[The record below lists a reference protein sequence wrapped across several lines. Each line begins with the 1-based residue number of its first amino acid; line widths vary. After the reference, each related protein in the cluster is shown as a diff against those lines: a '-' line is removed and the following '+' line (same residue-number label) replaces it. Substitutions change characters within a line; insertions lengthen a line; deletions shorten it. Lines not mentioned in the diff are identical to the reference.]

1 MPTGSWDRSGL
12 LRRWIAIITSMALL
26 VLGNLALAPTA
37 RADDPLPAPP
47 PVLQR
52 GSDHVTA
59 DNLPTVQINDGYV
72 WAQTTIGTTVYAVG
86 QFNNVRPAGAAKD
99 TNLTPRQNVLAYNI
113 TNGNLITSFAP
124 TVSGVV
130 KAVAASPDGSRI
142 YIGGSFN
149 SVNGQTR
156 YNFAA
161 LDASTGQLV
170 SGFAPSVGGS
180 GVYAIAAT
188 SGAVYVGGLFT
199 QGNGTARKNLAAFAP
214 GNGALLPWAPT
225 TDLQVDAMVMEP
237 QTGQVVAGGR
247 FYSVNSQISRGLA
260 NLDPTSG
267 ALNTSWQAPQT
278 VQNGWNSGADA
289 GKAGIFALN
298 TDSSGVYGTGWVF
311 SSVTVGNL
319 EGAFAADAGSGKIRW
334 VSDCHG
340 DHYGIYSSG
349 SVVYTTSHTHQCDTV
364 NLWPEQTERTYRYVE
379 SYTTA
384 AKGTLTRSPSV
395 GSIYKDW
402 SGTPAPSA
410 YNWFPDFLVG
420 TTSGLGQA
428 GLSITGTA
436 GYVSIAG
443 EFGSV
448 NNGLVQGLTRFST
461 NPPGGAKQ
469 APRVQ
474 TADWVPQAISVNPGT
489 ARVSIPANWDRDD
502 LNLTYT
508 LRRQGT
514 STPVATKTVASTWW
528 NQPTVALTDTGLTP
542 GTSYTYTITA
552 TDSDGNSRISS
563 PTTVTATAGTT
574 SAYGS
579 AVLNDD
585 PSLFYR
591 LGGATVDW
599 AGTNNPVYGS
609 GVTTVTPGGVSEQG
623 SSASAFNGGSQGI
636 VSSTST
642 ANAPAGLSQEAWFRT
657 TSTQGGKI
665 LGYGDRQTGTS
676 SNYDRH
682 IYMANNGRVIFGVYP
697 GSVQTIT
704 SPQSYNDG
712 SWHHVV
718 STLGSDGMK
727 LYIDGTLVASN
738 PAVTSAQSYNGY
750 WRIGGDNL
758 SGWTSQPSSAFFNGA
773 IDDVAI
779 YPTTLSAAQIS
790 THYNVGKG
798 QTPPTASFTSSKTD
812 LQASFDASASSAADG
827 RQISS
832 YSWDFGDNS
841 AAGSGRTTTHSYSAP
856 GTYQVTLTVTDDS
869 GLTSRVTHPITVT
882 AANQLP
888 SANFT
893 STVNGMSVSVDGTS
907 STDPDG
913 SITGY
918 SWDWGDGTPKGTGMT
933 ASHSYTTEGSHT
945 ITLTVTD
952 NDGGQA
958 TRTGTV
964 TTTHSAP
971 TASFTTVPN
980 GLDVAV
986 DASASSASDGATLS
1000 YSWNWGDGT
1009 AAGSGR
1015 TATHTYGSAGTYT
1028 VTLTVTDSLG
1038 KSATTTRQTTVSS
1051 TTYAASDDF
1060 GRTVASGWGAA
1071 DVGGTWSA
1079 IHGSA
1084 SAGSVDGSTGRIT
1097 LTPGDTRNM
1106 ALTGLS
1112 VQDSESSVQFALN
1125 TAPSQGNSYVGIA
1138 SRQSSSS
1145 DYTVRVWMRSDGTV
1159 WLVTQQTNTVLDAVP
1174 VSGLSWAAG
1183 DVFNLRTRVT
1193 GTSPTT
1199 ITARIWKNGS
1209 AEPSNWQVTS
1219 TDSTAAL
1226 QRAGYSSLY
1235 FYRSGSAS
1243 SSATASFDAYR
1254 VRSLS
1259 TPAPQPTAPTAGFTS
1274 STDDLKVTVD
1284 AAGSTA
1290 AGTAT
1295 ISSYTWEWG
1304 DSTANSTGRTASHTY
1319 SRAGTFTVKLTVTDS
1334 NGLTDSTTRSVTVT
1348 APAPNPDPEPEPDPG
1363 GVLASDDFSRAVTN
1377 GWGTADTGGAWT
1389 TLLGSSTAASVSD
1402 GTGKLTMPANNTRFQ
1417 AVAGVPTRDVVL
1429 QTRITPLNDPASGPS
1444 YVGFFARQQANG
1456 DNYQMLAWL
1465 RPDGTVWLVN
1475 QRGATV
1481 LSTYA
1486 VPGLTW
1492 SSGQTLIMKAQV
1504 TGAGTTTIQVKIW
1517 RATETEPTNWQL
1529 TSTDTAAGLQGEG
1542 TVGVSARRSASA
1554 TVAGDYAFDQ
1564 FRAVVPD

>member
-26 VLGNLALAPTA
+26 VLGNLAFAPTA

-579 AVLNDD
+579 AVLPGHRLEHLDGQCTRRTVPGGMVQNHQHPGRQD
-585 PSLFYR
+585 PRLRGPADRHLQQLRPPHLHGQQRPRHLRRLPR
-591 LGGATVDW
+591 LGADDHQPAVLQRRQL
-599 AGTNNPVYGS
+599 APCRLPPRQRRHEALHRRH
-609 GVTTVTPGGVSEQG
+609 PGGLESGRHLRPELQRLLADRRG
-623 SSASAFNGGSQGI
+623 QPQRLDQSAELRLLQRSH
-636 VSSTST
+636 
-642 ANAPAGLSQEAWFRT
+642 RRR
-657 TSTQGGKI
+657 
-665 LGYGDRQTGTS
+665 GDL
-676 SNYDRH
+676 
-682 IYMANNGRVIFGVYP
+682 P
-697 GSVQTIT
+697 
-704 SPQSYNDG
+704 
-712 SWHHVV
+712 
-718 STLGSDGMK
+718 
-727 LYIDGTLVASN
+727 
-738 PAVTSAQSYNGY
+738 
-750 WRIGGDNL
+750 DNL
-758 SGWTSQPSSAFFNGA
+758 ERR
-773 IDDVAI
+773 
-779 YPTTLSAAQIS
+779 
-790 THYNVGKG
+790 
-798 QTPPTASFTSSKTD
+798 TD
-812 LQASFDASASSAADG
+812 QHPLQRRQGTDPADG
-827 RQISS
+827 LLHLQQDRSPGILRRLGVQRRRRPADLLLLMGLRRQQR
-832 YSWDFGDNS
+832 G
-841 AAGSGRTTTHSYSAP
+841 GLRP
-856 GTYQVTLTVTDDS
+856 DD
-869 GLTSRVTHPITVT
+869 HP
-882 AANQLP
+882 Q
-888 SANFT
+888 
-893 STVNGMSVSVDGTS
+893 
-907 STDPDG
+907 
-913 SITGY
+913 
-918 SWDWGDGTPKGTGMT
+918 
-933 ASHSYTTEGSHT
+933 
-945 ITLTVTD
+945 
-952 NDGGQA
+952 
-958 TRTGTV
+958 
-964 TTTHSAP
+964 
-971 TASFTTVPN
+971 
-980 GLDVAV
+980 
-986 DASASSASDGATLS
+986 
-1000 YSWNWGDGT
+1000 
-1009 AAGSGR
+1009 
-1015 TATHTYGSAGTYT
+1015 
-1028 VTLTVTDSLG
+1028 
-1038 KSATTTRQTTVSS
+1038 
-1051 TTYAASDDF
+1051 
-1060 GRTVASGWGAA
+1060 
-1071 DVGGTWSA
+1071 
-1079 IHGSA
+1079 
-1084 SAGSVDGSTGRIT
+1084 
-1097 LTPGDTRNM
+1097 
-1106 ALTGLS
+1106 
-1112 VQDSESSVQFALN
+1112 
-1125 TAPSQGNSYVGIA
+1125 
-1138 SRQSSSS
+1138 
-1145 DYTVRVWMRSDGTV
+1145 
-1159 WLVTQQTNTVLDAVP
+1159 
-1174 VSGLSWAAG
+1174 
-1183 DVFNLRTRVT
+1183 
-1193 GTSPTT
+1193 
-1199 ITARIWKNGS
+1199 
-1209 AEPSNWQVTS
+1209 
-1219 TDSTAAL
+1219 
-1226 QRAGYSSLY
+1226 
-1235 FYRSGSAS
+1235 
-1243 SSATASFDAYR
+1243 
-1254 VRSLS
+1254 
-1259 TPAPQPTAPTAGFTS
+1259 
-1274 STDDLKVTVD
+1274 
-1284 AAGSTA
+1284 
-1290 AGTAT
+1290 
-1295 ISSYTWEWG
+1295 
-1304 DSTANSTGRTASHTY
+1304 
-1319 SRAGTFTVKLTVTDS
+1319 
-1334 NGLTDSTTRSVTVT
+1334 
-1348 APAPNPDPEPEPDPG
+1348 
-1363 GVLASDDFSRAVTN
+1363 
-1377 GWGTADTGGAWT
+1377 
-1389 TLLGSSTAASVSD
+1389 LLGSRHLS
-1402 GTGKLTMPANNTRFQ
+1402 G
-1417 AVAGVPTRDVVL
+1417 
-1429 QTRITPLNDPASGPS
+1429 DPH
-1444 YVGFFARQQANG
+1444 G
-1456 DNYQMLAWL
+1456 D
-1465 RPDGTVWLVN
+1465 R
-1475 QRGATV
+1475 
-1481 LSTYA
+1481 
-1486 VPGLTW
+1486 
-1492 SSGQTLIMKAQV
+1492 
-1504 TGAGTTTIQVKIW
+1504 
-1517 RATETEPTNWQL
+1517 
-1529 TSTDTAAGLQGEG
+1529 
-1542 TVGVSARRSASA
+1542 
-1554 TVAGDYAFDQ
+1554 
-1564 FRAVVPD
+1564 